1 MQRHLVSGISN
12 LDRKGIIL
20 GNVLNYNK
28 VSKLLMYLTL
38 IFVDC
43 WYEDKRVLVYI

>member
-20 GNVLNYNK
+20 GNELNYNK
-28 VSKLLMYLTL
+28 ESQSS
-38 IFVDC
+38 
-43 WYEDKRVLVYI
+43 